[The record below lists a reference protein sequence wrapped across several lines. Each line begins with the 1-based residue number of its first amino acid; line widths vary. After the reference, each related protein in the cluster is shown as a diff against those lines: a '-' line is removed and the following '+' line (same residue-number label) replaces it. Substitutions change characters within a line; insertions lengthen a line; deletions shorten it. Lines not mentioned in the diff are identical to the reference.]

1 MSGLLR
7 LSLIQHIAPM
17 SQTDKEYFVINCE
30 FMYTLLETNKTK
42 LLAAMPAVQRY
53 ETRLEALNAWW
64 GKIALIGKINSH
76 NIAATILEDMRLT
89 KDKFGELQ
97 QKLTHNLLIENLQK
111 LVLDNA
117 SKAQVA
123 IDLLIRNLF
132 ERTADVGFLATDDDI
147 RAFLALERATDEQVR
162 FIENR
167 LHEYVRKYSVY
178 DEIIVFDTQGKV
190 QAHLDKNNHL
200 SHSNDSLLAET
211 LKTDKEYVETFRYS
225 DLQADRRH
233 SLIYSCRIT
242 ESNQRDSKALG
253 VLCLCFRFDDEMK
266 GIFANLLMPDDCGVL
281 TVLGADG
288 KVIASSNEQI
298 VPLQAVI
305 QQSGPV
311 SILAYQRR
319 DYMVNTRKTQG
330 YQGFYGLGWRGL
342 MLTPLAMAFGRDDSA
357 SGRADYADIMDQ
369 ASTFPKEL
377 RDIRQAS
384 SDINADLGL
393 LVLNGQIT
401 SARKNAAEFMPVLE
415 AIKQIGSD
423 IAKIFTESV
432 NSLQE
437 ITVMSSHLD
446 NAGFLAALA
455 VDIMDRN
462 LYERANDCRW
472 WALTSAFRSNLAHAE
487 VSPQDKKQIG
497 EILQY
502 INALYTVY
510 TNLYVY
516 DNNGEI
522 LAVSNADEQIIVG
535 TKVDE
540 ATGALAALKNSD
552 SQHYSVSPFV
562 KTRLYGRRH
571 TYIYNA
577 AITALD
583 DAGTV
588 LGGIGI
594 VFDSEPQFKSMLAD
608 VLPRDEGG
616 DLLAGCFAVF
626 ADRKKTV
633 IAAVNHPEL
642 QAGDALSLDE
652 RFFALKNGQRDS
664 QVVRFAGVN
673 YVLGIAASQGY
684 REYKAGDGY
693 SNDVLAFVFIPF

>member
-1 MSGLLR
+1 MQL
-7 LSLIQHIAPM
+7 
-17 SQTDKEYFVINCE
+17 
-30 FMYTLLETNKTK
+30 LLEANRTK
-42 LLAAMPAVQRY
+42 LLAAMPAVKRY
-53 ETRLEALNAWW
+53 ETRLEALNGWW

-76 NIAATILEDMRLT
+76 NVASTILEDMSLT

-97 QKLTHNLLIENLQK
+97 QKLTHNLLVENLQK

-147 RAFLALERATDEQVR
+147 RAFLALGGTTADQVQ

-178 DEIIVFDTQGKV
+178 DEIIIFDTQGHVK
-190 QAHLDKNNHL
+190 AHLDKSNHI
-200 SHSNDSLLAET
+200 SHSNDPLLAET
-211 LKTDKEYVETFRYS
+211 LATEGQYVETFRYS
-225 DLQADRRH
+225 ELQADRRH
-233 SLIYSCRIT
+233 ALIYSCRIT
-242 ESNQRDSKALG
+242 ATDQRDSKVLG

-266 GIFANLLMPDDCGVL
+266 GIFGNLLTRADSGVL
-281 TVLGADG
+281 AVLGADG

-298 VPLQAVI
+298 VALDSNLYPNK
-305 QQSGPV
+305 PV
-311 SILAYQRR
+311 ALTVHQRR
-319 DYMVNTRKTQG
+319 DYVVNTRKTRG
-330 YQGFYGLGWRGL
+330 YQGYYGLDWRGQML
-342 MLTPLAMAFGRDDSA
+342 MPLEKAFNGDDSSA
-357 SGRADYADIMDQ
+357 AKANYADIMDQ

-377 RDIRQAS
+377 RDIRKAS
-384 SDINADLGL
+384 ADINADLGL

-415 AIKQIGSD
+415 AIKQIGTD
-423 IAKIFTESV
+423 IAGIFTESV

-437 ITVMSSHLD
+437 VTVMSSHLD

-472 WALTSAFRSNLAHAE
+472 WALTSAFRRNLAHADITA
-487 VSPQDKKQIG
+487 SDKKQIS
-497 EILQY
+497 EILGY

-516 DNNGEI
+516 DSHGEI
-522 LAVSNADEQIIVG
+522 LAVSNAEQQSIIG
-535 TKVDE
+535 TKIDE
-540 ATGALAALKNSD
+540 ATGGFAALKNSN
-552 SQHYSVSPFV
+552 SQSYSVSPFAR
-562 KTRLYGRRH
+562 TSLYQQRH

-577 AITALD
+577 AITDQEETGA
-583 DAGTV
+583 V

-594 VFDSEPQFKSMLAD
+594 VFDSEPQFEAMLAE
-608 VLPRDEGG
+608 VLPRNDQGQ
-616 DLLAGCFAVF
+616 LLDGCFAVF
-626 ADRKKTV
+626 VDRKKTI
-633 IAAVNHPEL
+633 IAAANHPEL
-642 QAGDALSLDE
+642 RAGDILDLDE
-652 RFFALKNGQRDS
+652 RFFALKNGRRGSEVAQYD
-664 QVVRFAGVN
+664 GIN
-673 YVLGIAASQGY
+673 YVLGMAASQGY
-684 REYKAGDGY
+684 REYKIADGY